1 MRRSG
6 ELGRA
11 VMDVLWDAGR
21 PCTAKEVLDALP
33 DRGLAYTTVITV
45 LERLAR
51 KGTAHRERIGR
62 SWRYT
67 PAATRESYVSSLM
80 MDILAQAGDRDA
92 VLTHFARSVS
102 EPEADVLREA
112 LDRPAAQEGED
123 GTGTAAADA
132 DTDADADPDADTGAD
147 ADADADADAGGRPPR

>member
-51 KGTAHRERIGR
+51 KGTAHRERVGR
-62 SWRYT
+62 SWHYT
-67 PAATRESYVSSLM
+67 PAAGRESYVSSLM
-80 MDILAQAGDRDA
+80 MDVLAQAGDRDA
-92 VLTHFARSVS
+92 VLAHFARSVS
-102 EPEADVLREA
+102 EPEAEILREA
-112 LDRPAAQEGED
+112 LDRPAGHED
-123 GTGTAAADA
+123 GAGTGSGAGAGSGTAEADA
-132 DTDADADPDADTGAD
+132 
-147 ADADADADAGGRPPR
+147 AGEHPR